1 MRSKGLRRT
10 LCKLGLKYVYYPRA
24 KKYWLIIKEDFK
36 EKTNNA
42 FKDLRVEITST
53 GRRHQMLLLGKHH
66 LKNNTSVKKYQ
77 AKRITDFT

>member
-1 MRSKGLRRT
+1 MRSKALRRT
-10 LCKLGLKYVYYPRA
+10 LCKLGLKYVYYPGA
-24 KKYWLIIKEDFK
+24 KKYWLFIKEDFE

-42 FKDLRVEITST
+42 FENLRVKITST
-53 GRRHQMLLLGKHH
+53 DRRHQMLLLGKHH

>member
-10 LCKLGLKYVYYPRA
+10 LCKLGLKYVYYPGA

-42 FKDLRVEITST
+42 FKDLRVEITFT

-66 LKNNTSVKKYQ
+66 LKNNTSVKKCQ